1 MPWFSPSS
9 LYIVSLSSFGDEP
22 INKSVLLSLIWQG
35 SSLAATSAT
44 LFGTNRSS
52 ARDNLPR
59 LVKTNDN
66 NKLQVNFGYKMVM
79 SQVKVREKYFFYILQ
94 SNKARSWKEAI
105 YLCGFY
111 SASWIQITNHLQ
123 KLSNVDTPIF
133 NPNQKNSGN
142 QSITNKVDK
151 IKLTATNNNT
161 LVPLDETSLT
171 GHTMT
176 LDSVRKQILKDI
188 IHNEI
193 KKKSQWNPL
202 Y

>member
-1 MPWFSPSS
+1 M
-9 LYIVSLSSFGDEP
+9 
-22 INKSVLLSLIWQG
+22 
-35 SSLAATSAT
+35 
-44 LFGTNRSS
+44 
-52 ARDNLPR
+52 
-59 LVKTNDN
+59 
-66 NKLQVNFGYKMVM
+66 
-79 SQVKVREKYFFYILQ
+79 
-94 SNKARSWKEAI
+94 
-105 YLCGFY
+105 
-111 SASWIQITNHLQ
+111 Q

-193 KKKSQWNPL
+193 KKKSQ
-202 Y
+202 